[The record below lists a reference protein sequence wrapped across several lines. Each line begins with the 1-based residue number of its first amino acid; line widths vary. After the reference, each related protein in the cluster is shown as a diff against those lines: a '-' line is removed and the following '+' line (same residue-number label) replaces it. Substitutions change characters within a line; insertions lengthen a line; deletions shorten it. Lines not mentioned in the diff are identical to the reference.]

1 MPSIT
6 PSYLYTFVALIAV
19 SSLLIFSFM
28 AYAEALRVSSEIRQL
43 KNLMDHVAA
52 KSTELL
58 TLTLATNATSETF
71 LPMPVSIGN
80 KQYWLR
86 LCHNSEKAWLE
97 AGLGNIPIEGTEL
110 RVYLPKEASATGR
123 YIGGYGAAHL
133 KCYPNASVPQILF
146 INSGDGD

>member
-1 MPSIT
+1 LPTIT
-6 PSYLYTFVALIAV
+6 PSYLYTFIALMAV

-28 AYAEALRVSSEIRQL
+28 AYAEALRVSSETRQL

-58 TLTLATNATSETF
+58 TLTLAANATSEAF
-71 LPMPVSIGN
+71 LQMPVSIGN

-86 LCHNSEKAWLE
+86 LFNNSEKAWLE
-97 AGLGNIPIEGTEL
+97 GGLGNIPIEGAEL
-110 RVYLPKEASATGR
+110 RVYLPKEASATGY
-123 YIGGYGAAHL
+123 YIGGYGAVHL
-133 KCYPNASVPQILF
+133 KCYSNASVPQIVF